1 MNIDKANRIKEEIR
15 SYVFSFGVDDVRFA
29 NAADY
34 KSPLSQKLDFMF
46 PDCKSLIVM
55 AIREETNCES
65 KDRLVAFSGRQDL
78 VEILHSASHKTA
90 RFVERKYN
98 CKAMGTSPVGPTDQT
113 KFPPAAE
120 VSHRHAA
127 KAAGYAQKFSRNNL
141 VIHPTLGLRVNYV
154 TVMTNM
160 DLPTDDPNE
169 REMCIQCN
177 TCVENCPGRA
187 LDKEGLTD
195 ILKCFPNSQ
204 PYGPVANA
212 DFKLRLL
219 NSSKE
224 EQQKMLSSSEHFW
237 LYQGQAIGTQYNCFN
252 CYALC
257 PIGVES
263 APCRNACP
271 ADIDVPIYLDHIRN
285 GRFQEAY
292 EEIVRENPLP
302 GVCGRVCGQLCESK
316 CRRNQI
322 DEPLAI
328 HTLKRS
334 AADWVLKNNGGR
346 YPVVKPD
353 KNTEKKVAIIGSGS
367 SGLTAAHYL
376 AKAGHEV
383 TIFEARPLAGGALAA
398 GIPEY
403 RLPSDGLEASIQ
415 AIQDLGVTIKLNSPI
430 GKDLSINDLKNGF
443 DAIYIS
449 AGAKKNLQLGIPGE
463 NTSGIYSGIGFLE
476 EAKIGEAP
484 DLQGKDVL
492 VVGGGNVA
500 IDAARTAK
508 SIGAKSVKLVCL
520 EQRHEMPA
528 WASEIVEAEDENIEI
543 INGYGPHEFIIKDG
557 NVTEL
562 IIKRCISLHNEEG
575 RFHPSY
581 DESDKLSVKID
592 RAIVAIGQTVDLS
605 DVIGDI
611 GITLDSRGRIIVNDS
626 DMNTGIP
633 SIFAGGECVSGPNIV
648 INTIAQGK
656 KAAKSIDKYLGGDG
670 CITAPR
676 TFRRELS
683 GELRTEKTARMKNT
697 CIPVSDRNGYTE
709 VNQGFSDSEA
719 IAEASR
725 CLRCDLGIT
734 TAPCRGRIE
743 DEDGFIISKL

>member
-1 MNIDKANRIKEEIR
+1 MNTNKANKIKKEIR
-15 SYVFSFGVDDVRFA
+15 DFVFSFGVDDVRFA

-34 KSPLSQKLDFMF
+34 VSPLSQKLDFIF
-46 PDCKSLIVM
+46 PDCKSMIVM
-55 AIREETNCES
+55 AIREESNCES
-65 KDRLVAFSGRQDL
+65 EDMLVAFSGRQDL
-78 VEILHSASHKTA
+78 VEILHSASHKVA

-98 CKAMGTSPVGPTDQT
+98 CKAMGTSPVGPVNQSN
-113 KFPPAAE
+113 FPPAAE

-127 KAAGYAQKFSRNNL
+127 KAAGYAQKFARNNL

-160 DLPTDDPNE
+160 DLPTDPPNE

-187 LDKEGLTD
+187 LEAEGFTD
-195 ILKCFPNSQ
+195 IMKCFPNSQ

-224 EQQKMLSSSEHFW
+224 EQEKMLSSSEHFW

-252 CYALC
+252 CYARC
-257 PIGVES
+257 PVGVES

-271 ADIDVPIYLDHIRN
+271 AGIDVPIYIDHIRN

-302 GVCGRVCGQLCESK
+302 GVCGRVCGQLCESE

-334 AADWVLKNNGGR
+334 ASDWVLQHNNGR

-353 KNTEKKVAIIGSGS
+353 KNTGKKVAIIGSGP

-383 TIFEARPLAGGALAA
+383 TIFEALSVAGGALAV

-415 AIQDLGVTIKLNSPI
+415 AIQELGVTIKLNTPI
-430 GKDLSINDLKNGF
+430 GKDLGINDLKNEF

-449 AGAKKNLQLGIPGE
+449 AGARKNLQLGIPGE
-463 NTSGIYSGIGFLE
+463 DASGIYSGIGFLE
-476 EAKIGEAP
+476 EAKIGESP

-500 IDAARTAK
+500 IDVARTAK
-508 SIGAKSVKLVCL
+508 SIGARSVKLVCL
-520 EQRHEMPA
+520 EQRNEMPA
-528 WASEIVEAEDENIEI
+528 WDSEITEAEEENIEI
-543 INGYGPHEFIIKDG
+543 INGYGPQEFIVKDG
-557 NVTEL
+557 NVAEL
-562 IIKRCISLHNEEG
+562 VLKRCVSLRDEDG

-581 DESDKLSVKID
+581 DESDQISIKTDKV
-592 RAIVAIGQTVDLS
+592 IVAIGQGVDLS
-605 DVIGDI
+605 DIIDDI
-611 GITLDSRGRIIVNDS
+611 GVTLDSRGRIMVNDS

-633 SIFAGGECVSGPNIV
+633 SIFAGGECVSGPNV
-648 INTIAQGK
+648 VVNSIAQGK
-656 KAAKSIDKYLGGDG
+656 KAAISMDKYLGGDG
-670 CITAPR
+670 YITAPR
-676 TFRRELS
+676 TLRRELS
-683 GELRTEKTARMKNT
+683 GELRTEKTTRVNDT
-697 CIPVSDRNGYTE
+697 CIPVSERNGYAE
-709 VNQGFSDSEA
+709 VNQGFSESEA

-743 DEDGFIISKL
+743 DEDGLLVSKL